1 MQNMLTLG
9 DPTFSLV
16 QDGLEG
22 GICFRSLTDYFT
34 LLWTVNVDCGSRF
47 TLSPIIYDLYID
59 DNSF

>member
-34 LLWTVNVDCGSRF
+34 INVDCGSRF

>member
-22 GICFRSLTDYFT
+22 GICFRSLTDNFT
-34 LLWTVNVDCGSRF
+34 ILWTVNVDYAQSHH
-47 TLSPIIYDLYID
+47 I
-59 DNSF
+59 